1 MRFVPVNFEV
11 ELARNHNICQIL
23 NWEPLRISKRNW
35 LPATPRAPEPKFWAD
50 CEERVFVKVLDDPRQ
65 NSKFSDRTLH
75 SWLNMNTT
83 WNSISSDYSS
93 TVRPDSNIERYCDVR
108 QWNYR
113 IGKSSAHGPPMGRH
127 RHTSSFPRSLP
138 NVRTRQMNL

>member
-1 MRFVPVNFEV
+1 MLFLPVNFEV

-23 NWEPLRISKRNW
+23 DWEPLRISKRNW
-35 LPATPRAPEPKFWAD
+35 LPATPHAAEPNFGGLRRKGIRQGHSMTRDKIPKFA
-50 CEERVFVKVLDDPRQ
+50 
-65 NSKFSDRTLH
+65 DRTLH

-83 WNSISSDYSS
+83 WDSISSNYSS

-113 IGKSSAHGPPMGRH
+113 TGKSSAHGPPMRRH
-127 RHTSSFPRSLP
+127 RHTSSFLRSLP
-138 NVRTRQMNL
+138 NVRTRQMNI